1 MARTS
6 SFGDLATA
14 FRHGNFSPLY
24 LLYGEERYFVDQLQR
39 LAIENALAPHERD
52 FNMDILYGAEATA
65 QQALALCASY
75 PMMAPR
81 RLVIIREF
89 EKLADNKLFKA
100 YAEQP
105 NPSAVVLLIPSG
117 KVNAAHHPYR
127 AIKKHGV
134 AVEFKRLYE
143 RELPRWLERVVKER
157 GYSVDGPALQM
168 LAEYVGTDLQKAVQE
183 VDKVLTYAGDREQIT
198 ADDVVQASGHTAD
211 ANVFELQKAVGKRSF
226 SDAFRISERLLQQAS
241 NSRGE
246 ALMIVSLLTSYFT
259 KLWKLTACHKQSIAE
274 KDMAKRAG
282 IPPYYMS
289 EYLSTLR
296 RFDAPSLTTAF
307 RTLASAD
314 FELKGGSSRN
324 ERLILMLALLQITRS
339 RTAGKEGNAALAA

>member
-1 MARTS
+1 MARSS
-6 SFGDLATA
+6 SFEDLATA

-24 LLYGEERYFVDQLQR
+24 LLYGEERYFVDKLQQ

-52 FNMDILYGAEATA
+52 FNLDIVYGAESDA
-65 QQALALCASY
+65 QKALALCASY

-89 EKLADNKLFKA
+89 EKLADNKRFQS

-105 NPSAVVLLIPSG
+105 NPDAVVLLIPSG
-117 KVNAAHHPYR
+117 KVNVSHHPYR

-134 AVEFKRLYE
+134 ATEFRRLYE
-143 RELPRWLERVVKER
+143 REVPRWLEKISQER
-157 GYSVDGPALQM
+157 GRSLDGDALRM
-168 LAEYVGTDLQKAVQE
+168 LAECVGTDLQKAALE
-183 VDKVLTYAGDREQIT
+183 VDKVLTYAGDRESIT
-198 ADDVVQASGHTAD
+198 ADDVVQASGHTREV
-211 ANVFELQKAVGKRSF
+211 NVFELQKAVGRRSF
-226 SDAFRISERLLQQAS
+226 SQAFGISERLLQQAS

-274 KDMAKRAG
+274 KDMARRVG
-282 IPPYYMS
+282 IPPYYLS

-296 RFDAPSLTTAF
+296 RFDSPSLARAF

-324 ERLILMLALLQITRS
+324 ERLILMLALYRITGRE
-339 RTAGKEGNAALAA
+339 ANAALAA